1 MMAGSTLGPSAGGL
15 LAKKGAARPAMRR
28 QAQIQQTG
36 FGNGGPSSSLSGWL
50 TGAEDDCGWNDMG
63 EGAAPNYGTRS
74 AIGLTAMTNS
84 PSSLYVNANPDDP
97 DWDEADSYD
106 DDSSDWNASAAPAWE
121 PTPPA
126 NPVGAMQERLQAAA
140 TTEPAYAPV
149 PSYAAPA
156 GQPPLEL
163 TTADEVPVG
172 LFGAIR
178 AAWARFVSLVVGR
191 GPITVLHL
199 DPALRERLRA
209 AAGRQGV
216 DEAIVAER
224 AIEDYLGA
232 LASKSANTASTSTAW
247 N

>member
-1 MMAGSTLGPSAGGL
+1 MAGSTLGPDAGGL
-15 LAKKGAARPAMRR
+15 LAKKGSARPAMRR

-36 FGNGGPSSSLSGWL
+36 FGNSGSGSLSGWM

-63 EGAAPNYGTRS
+63 EGSSPNYGQGFGNRS

-84 PSSLYVNANPDDP
+84 PDSLYVNASPDDP

-106 DDSSDWNASAAPAWE
+106 DEAGEWNAPAAPWM
-121 PTPPA
+121 PTPAA

-140 TTEPAYAPV
+140 VAEPAHSPV
-149 PSYAAPA
+149 HPRMA
-156 GQPPLEL
+156 QEPLEL
-163 TTADEVPVG
+163 QASDEIPIG

-178 AAWARFVSLVVGR
+178 AVWTRFVSLVVGR

-199 DPALRERLRA
+199 EPALRERLRTA
-209 AAGRQGV
+209 AIRQGV
-216 DEAIVAER
+216 QEADIAER
-224 AIEDYLGA
+224 AISDYLGA
-232 LASKSANTASTSTAW
+232 MASKGANNSATSSW